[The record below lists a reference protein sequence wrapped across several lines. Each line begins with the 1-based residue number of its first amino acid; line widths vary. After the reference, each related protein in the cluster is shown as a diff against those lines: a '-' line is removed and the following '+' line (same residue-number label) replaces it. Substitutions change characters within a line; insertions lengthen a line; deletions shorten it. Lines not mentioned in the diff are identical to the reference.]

1 MARVRKT
8 TPKPVVHDETPKPV
22 VHDETPKP
30 VVHDETPKPV
40 VHDETPK
47 PIPRAKVGLRSA
59 EKLTRRGS
67 IYYKSRPFVVEGEEN
82 IQAWENDGLF
92 TVTRLISS
100 VQL

>member
-1 MARVRKT
+1 MTRVRKI
-8 TPKPVVHDETPKPV
+8 
-22 VHDETPKP
+22 
-30 VVHDETPKPV
+30 TPKPV